1 MDFIDYCVRFRT
13 NILLSVGPGVSPTAT
28 MNALVAQMPTDDRI
42 VTIENGVELH
52 FGQTHRNVTALE
64 PNGSMGLLD
73 LVRHAVTMQA
83 DRLIL
88 GELKGANTYEVLQ
101 AIAGPLE
108 GSVCGY
114 SARTPAEAI
123 DRLAR
128 IELMPAFPNA
138 LAEAKKLVAAAFPVV
153 VQEKKFLD
161 NSRRITAVSEVMV
174 DGDEVV
180 VEDIFRFKP
189 EGVDDN
195 LIVTGSFHAT
205 GHRPTFLEELAD
217 RGEAEIDLSI
227 FDA

>member
-1 MDFIDYCVRFRT
+1 
-13 NILLSVGPGVSPTAT
+13 

-52 FGQTHRNVTALE
+52 FGQAHRNVTALE
-64 PNGSMGLLD
+64 PSGVSVLD
-73 LVRHAVTMQA
+73 LVRHAVQMQA
-83 DRLIL
+83 DRMIL
-88 GELKGANTYEVLQ
+88 GELGGPDTGEILR

-108 GSVCGY
+108 GSVVGY
-114 SARTPAEAI
+114 SARSAAEAV
-123 DRLAR
+123 DRIARLELSTMNSLAD
-128 IELMPAFPNA
+128 
-138 LAEAKKLVAAAFPVV
+138 AKKLVAAAFPVI

-161 NSRRITAVSEVMV
+161 NSRRITCVSEAVV

-180 VEDIFRFKP
+180 IEDIFRFKA

-195 LIVTGSFHAT
+195 LIVTGTFQPT

-217 RGEAEIDLSI
+217 RGEAEVDLSI

>member
-1 MDFIDYCVRFRT
+1 
-13 NILLSVGPGVSPTAT
+13 

-64 PNGSMGLLD
+64 PTAELGLLD

-88 GELKGANTYEVLQ
+88 GELKGETTYEVLQ
-101 AIAGPLE
+101 AIGGPLE
-108 GSVCGY
+108 GSVVGY
-114 SARTPAEAI
+114 SARSPAEAI
-123 DRLAR
+123 DRIAR
-128 IELMPAFPNA
+128 IELHSVFPTA
-138 LAEAKKLVAAAFPVV
+138 IPDAKRLVAAAFPVV
-153 VQEKKFLD
+153 IQEKKFLD
-161 NSRRITAVSEVMV
+161 NSRRITAVSEVMI
-174 DGDEVV
+174 DGEEVV

-195 LIVTGSFHAT
+195 LIVTGTFHAT
-205 GHRPTFLEELAD
+205 GHRPTFLEELSD